1 MWTLARRNNMRP
13 ALQRDRKRRNSIYL
27 GLGFAF
33 AFLAGISLAAAT
45 SKPFWK
51 ESTER
56 MVSHTPLPSFAPLAE
71 KVNPAVVTVYTTR
84 TIKSPFFR
92 NAPDEFFWF
101 FGPPR
106 DFKQQGAGSGFIL
119 TEDGYIVTNRH
130 VVAKVEEI
138 KVAVG
143 VDKKKEYEAK
153 LVGEDPETDIALL
166 KIDAEHL
173 ETVVIGDSDQLQVGD
188 WVAAIGSPFNFPHT
202 LTVGVV
208 SAKGRRLGVGNYD
221 DFIQTDASINPGNSG
236 GPLINLAGE
245 VVGIN
250 TLIVSPGMG
259 QGNVG
264 LGFAIPINLAKMILP
279 QLKEEGKVTRSWIGV
294 IIQEVSPELAES
306 FGMKEAKG
314 ALVAEVV
321 KDGPAEEAGIEP
333 GDIILEFDG
342 HEITDSNDLPPIVAS
357 AGAGKKVE
365 VKILREGKVITRKIK
380 LGEMPGR
387 EELARRSSTGMA
399 PQNIL
404 GLSVKDLSGSE
415 AERLGYQG
423 LAGVLVIA
431 VDPDSPAAGKIEP
444 HDLIQKINNRVI
456 RNTEEFNNAVSSLRK
471 DKLVRLYVR
480 RGNASMF
487 FAFRPR

>member
-1 MWTLARRNNMRP
+1 MRP
-13 ALQRDRKRRNSIYL
+13 SAQRDRKRKISFYL
-27 GLGFAF
+27 GMGFAL
-33 AFLAGISLAAAT
+33 AFLAGISLAAA
-45 SKPFWK
+45 SSRPFWR
-51 ESTER
+51 ESSER
-56 MVSHTPLPSFAPLAE
+56 MVSRSLLPSFAPLAE
-71 KVNPAVVTVYTTR
+71 RVNPAVVTVYTTR
-84 TIKSPFFR
+84 TVKSPLFR
-92 NAPDEFFWF
+92 NAPNEFFWF
-101 FGPPR
+101 FGQPSR

-130 VVAKVEEI
+130 VVARVDEI

-143 VDKKKEYEAK
+143 MEKKREYEAK
-153 LVGEDPETDIALL
+153 LVGADPETEIALI
-166 KIDAEHL
+166 KIDAKGL
-173 ETVVIGDSDQLQVGD
+173 PTVALGDSDKLQVGD
-188 WVAAIGSPFNFPHT
+188 WVAAIGSPFNFTHT

-264 LGFAIPINLAKMILP
+264 LGFAIPINLAKMLLP
-279 QLKEEGKVTRSWIGV
+279 QLKEEGKITRSWLGV
-294 IIQEVSPELAES
+294 VIQEVSLDLAES

-321 KDGPAEEAGIEP
+321 KGGPAGEAGIEP

-342 HEITDSNDLPPIVAS
+342 HEIVDSNDLPPIVAS
-357 AGAGKKVE
+357 SGVGRKAE
-365 VKILREGKVITRKIK
+365 VKILREGKIIAKRVK

-387 EELARRSSTGMA
+387 EELARRSSSGIS
-399 PQNIL
+399 PENIL
-404 GLSVKDLSGSE
+404 GLAVKDLSGSE

-423 LAGVLVIA
+423 HAGVLVIS
-431 VDPDSPAAGKIEP
+431 VDPESPAAGKIEAN
-444 HDLIQKINNRVI
+444 DLVQKIGNRTI
-456 RNTEEFNNAVSSLRK
+456 RNTEEFNRIVKSLRK
-471 DKLVRLYVR
+471 GQWVRLYVR

-487 FAFRPR
+487 FAFRLR